1 MLVAVGCGKSKSLT
15 EEEKKVVGSY
25 KQNFEGTTDELVLHE
40 NRVFEGHKNGEK
52 QADGTWKI
60 VGKEVF
66 AEGNDG
72 SFVFKME
79 QNGDL
84 TLFALIQDG
93 KRTNFPNSKQLPL
106 KKLNSSMP
114 IKED

>member
-1 MLVAVGCGKSKSLT
+1 MKTLITIFILFVAVGCSKSLT

-60 VGKEVF
+60 VGKEVH
-66 AEGNDG
+66 AENMLRTI
-72 SFVFKME
+72 VWRIE
-79 QNGDL
+79 TNGDL
-84 TLFALIQDG
+84 TCFAETIYG
-93 KRTNFPNSKQLPL
+93 NKRKDFSKEQQMTL
-106 KKLNSSMP
+106 KK
-114 IKED
+114 IK